1 MDDLIRR
8 ALESYQNGDDD
19 AAISLLLEVAEEILP
34 TLAAIYR
41 NESDPDLRAF
51 LVRVAWER
59 REGMSVNFILE
70 ALDDPAEEVW
80 QSALDGTVALA
91 SPEMLDLLKSLRATE
106 RADPA
111 VTRRFQLC
119 VDEAILYV
127 DGLVHGGQR
136 PESNFVPPAF
146 KK

>member
-1 MDDLIRR
+1 MEELIRR
-8 ALESYQNGDDD
+8 ALASYQNGDDD
-19 AAISLLLEVAEEILP
+19 TAISSLLEIAEDIWPSLSS
-34 TLAAIYR
+34 IFR
-41 NESDPDLRAF
+41 NEPDPDLRAF

-59 REGMSVNFILE
+59 REALSVDFILQ

-91 SPEMLDLLKSLRATE
+91 SPQMLDLLKSLRATE
-106 RADPA
+106 RGDPS
-111 VTRRFQLC
+111 TSHRFRIC

-127 DGLVHGGQR
+127 DGLLQGEHR
-136 PESNFVPPAF
+136 PQANYVPPAF